1 MTRDLPDIPP
11 ASAFFFDFDGTLAEI
26 APRPDLVSVEQEVR
40 DVLQALALKYDGA
53 VAIVTGRPLEAV
65 DGFMAPI
72 RLATAAEHGSI
83 RRDSM
88 GVVHFDEGNAEAV
101 AAAHATLGPFVA
113 AHPGLLLERKRSSI
127 ALHYRQ
133 RPELAKSCE
142 EEVQEVVAK
151 NPSLVILPGKMVF
164 ELKPKGVDKGEAVR
178 SFLSEAPFKGR
189 TPIFVGDDVTDEH
202 AFEVVNA
209 LGGLSVKIDDGNTL
223 AHFRTDRK
231 GLIAWLFQL
240 VARDQK

>member
-1 MTRDLPDIPP
+1 MTESLPDIPA
-11 ASAFFFDFDGTLAEI
+11 ASAIFFDFDGTLAEI

-53 VAIVTGRPLEAV
+53 VAIVTGRPLEVV

-101 AAAHATLGPFVA
+101 EAAHAMLEPFVA

-133 RPELAKSCE
+133 QPELAPSCE
-142 EEVQEVVAK
+142 EAVQEVVAK

-178 SFLSEAPFKGR
+178 SFLSEVPFRGR
-189 TPIFVGDDVTDEH
+189 TPIFIGDDVTDEH
-202 AFEVVNA
+202 AFEVVNS
-209 LGGLSVKIDDGNTL
+209 LGGLSVKIDDGDTR

-231 GLIAWLFQL
+231 GLIEWLFRL
-240 VARDQK
+240 VARG